1 MEEETAVRFE
11 YTYRNTPRDFWLF
24 YMGNIY
30 RNWTGIINVIFTAA
44 FLVLLVRRWADAPL
58 WGCGIL
64 VFAVLAFP
72 VLQPLAVWGRSV
84 RESER
89 ITEDTT
95 LLFDKAG
102 MHIAVKEHRQTIPW
116 NSFFDRGLVKLKGI
130 LAVIPDGMHAYLLPD
145 RVTGADRER
154 LAAFITEM
162 CGKERRG

>member
-1 MEEETAVRFE
+1 MRFE
-11 YTYRNTPRDFWLF
+11 YTYRNTPRDYWLF

-30 RNWTGIINVIFTAA
+30 RNWTGIINAIFTAA
-44 FLVLLVRRWADAPL
+44 FLVLLVRRWAEAPL
-58 WGCGIL
+58 WGRGIL

-95 LLFDKAG
+95 LLFDREG
-102 MHIAVKEHRQTIPW
+102 MHITVKEHRQTIPW

-130 LAVIPDGMHAYLLPD
+130 LAVVPDGMHAYLLPD
-145 RVTGADRER
+145 RVTGVDREK
-154 LAAFITEM
+154 LADFITEM
-162 CGKERRG
+162 CGKERRGR